1 MKTEKDRALAMA
13 ILLITVTVFSTVCCL
28 EGLLSDD
35 FSIISWAASA
45 LMIGVWILGIIYFA
59 FNSCRKGRMW
69 QLVIVTAGAVILTV
83 FAYWMKVGYIKSSLL
98 MLTPLVPIM
107 GFADM
112 LEHLLQIF
120 EPDEK
125 VVFALIAAMLSLSN
139 LGICGAAGRRKQVNK

>member
-1 MKTEKDRALAMA
+1 MKNEKDRALAMA

-35 FSIISWAASA
+35 FSIISWAASS
-45 LMIGVWILGIIYFA
+45 LMIGVWIWGIAYFA
-59 FNSCRKGRMW
+59 FNSDRKRRIW
-69 QLVIVTAGAVILTV
+69 QLAIVTAGAVILTV
-83 FAYWMKVGYIKSSLL
+83 FAYWMKVGYIKNSLL

-125 VVFALIAAMLSLSN
+125 AIFAIIAAVLSLSN
-139 LGICGAAGRRKQVNK
+139 LGVCGAAGRGKEINS

>member
-1 MKTEKDRALAMA
+1 MKNEKDRALAMA
-13 ILLITVTVFSTVCCL
+13 IVLITVTVFSTVCCM

-35 FSIISWAASA
+35 FSAISWAASS
-45 LMIGVWILGIIYFA
+45 LMIGVWICGIVYYA
-59 FNSCRKGRMW
+59 FNSVRRRRMW

-139 LGICGAAGRRKQVNK
+139 LGICGAAGRRRTR

>member
-1 MKTEKDRALAMA
+1 M
-13 ILLITVTVFSTVCCL
+13 

-35 FSIISWAASA
+35 FSAISWAASS
-45 LMIGVWILGIIYFA
+45 LMIGVWICGIAYYA
-59 FNSCRKGRMW
+59 FNSVRRRRIW

-83 FAYWMKVGYIKSSLL
+83 SAYWMKVGYIKSSLL

-120 EPDEK
+120 EPDETAI
-125 VVFALIAAMLSLSN
+125 FAIIAAVLALSN
-139 LGICGAAGRRKQVNK
+139 LGICGAAGRRRTR

>member
-28 EGLLSDD
+28 ERLLSDD
-35 FSIISWAASA
+35 FSIISWAASS

-69 QLVIVTAGAVILTV
+69 QLFIVTAGAVILTV

-139 LGICGAAGRRKQVNK
+139 LGICGAAGRGKQIDK

>member
-1 MKTEKDRALAMA
+1 MKNEKDRALAMA

-35 FSIISWAASA
+35 FSIISWAASS

-69 QLVIVTAGAVILTV
+69 QLVIVTAGTVILTV

-98 MLTPLVPIM
+98 MMTPLVPIM

-120 EPDEK
+120 EPDDR

-139 LGICGAAGRRKQVNK
+139 LGICGAAWRGKQIDK

>member
-1 MKTEKDRALAMA
+1 MKNEKDRALTMA
-13 ILLITVTVFSTVCCL
+13 IVLITVTVFSTVCCL

-35 FSIISWAASA
+35 FSIISWAASS
-45 LMIGVWILGIIYFA
+45 LMIGVWIWGIAYFA
-59 FNSCRKGRMW
+59 FNSARRRRMW

-83 FAYWMKVGYIKSSLL
+83 LAYWMKVGYIKSSLL

-120 EPDEK
+120 EPDERA
-125 VVFALIAAMLSLSN
+125 VFALIAAMLSLSN
-139 LGICGAAGRRKQVNK
+139 VGICRAAGRGKQIDK

>member
-1 MKTEKDRALAMA
+1 MKNEKDRALAMA

-45 LMIGVWILGIIYFA
+45 LMIGVWIWGIAYFA
-59 FNSCRKGRMW
+59 FNSARRRRMW
-69 QLVIVTAGAVILTV
+69 QLVIVTAAVILTV

-125 VVFALIAAMLSLSN
+125 AIFAIIAAVLSLSN
-139 LGICGAAGRRKQVNK
+139 LGICGAAGRRRTR

>member
-1 MKTEKDRALAMA
+1 
-13 ILLITVTVFSTVCCL
+13 
-28 EGLLSDD
+28 
-35 FSIISWAASA
+35 
-45 LMIGVWILGIIYFA
+45 MIGVWIWGIAYFA
-59 FNSCRKGRMW
+59 FNSARKRRIW

-83 FAYWMKVGYIKSSLL
+83 SAYWMKVGYIKSSLL

-125 VVFALIAAMLSLSN
+125 AIFAIIAAVLSLSN
-139 LGICGAAGRRKQVNK
+139 LGICGAAGRRRTR